1 MNKWK
6 WEIEDDYAG
15 PAPGAWIWLGLALGA
30 WIAIFWLIFHS
41 RH

>member
-6 WEIEDDYAG
+6 WEVEDDYAG
-15 PAPGAWIWLGLALGA
+15 PAYGAWIWIAFGLVL
-30 WIAIFWLIFHS
+30 WVVILWVIFR